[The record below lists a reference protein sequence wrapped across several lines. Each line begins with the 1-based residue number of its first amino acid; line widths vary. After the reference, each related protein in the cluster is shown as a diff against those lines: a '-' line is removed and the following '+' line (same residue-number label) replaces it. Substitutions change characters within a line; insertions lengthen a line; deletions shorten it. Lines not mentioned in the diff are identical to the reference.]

1 MKQISGAFLLHIA
14 TAFTTQERSR
24 SPVFHYILL
33 QHPHTY
39 LHPLVQHFRGS
50 FKGTSTDE
58 VLGFTQLHPLFLNSG
73 FFAGT
78 RLQPGQQA
86 VSPCNEICVRLCP
99 CNSQERL
106 CLPSTSS

>member
-50 FKGTSTDE
+50 LR
-58 VLGFTQLHPLFLNSG
+58 VP
-73 FFAGT
+73 
-78 RLQPGQQA
+78 RLMRFWD
-86 VSPCNEICVRLCP
+86 SPNCTH
-99 CNSQERL
+99 SF
-106 CLPSTSS
+106 